1 MKNTLLLAFGLF
13 LTIISTSAQSQTYE
27 QIGSYTQA
35 DITSMAA
42 SFGIPSNL
50 YTAEYGVDA
59 YKVLYTMPYMDE
71 DIEVSGAMFIPTGVD
86 SNCDLPIHTYMH
98 GTIFERNQAPSFMS
112 IEGILGYLMSSPG
125 YIVLMPDYVG
135 LGESQL
141 MHPYVHAQSEADA
154 GIYMIEAISTFTD
167 DLSFT
172 LNEEIFISGYSQGGH
187 AAMAMNKEIQEN
199 WSDSYEVTASAPMA
213 GPYDMS
219 GVQAILSV
227 DVEAYPSPAYFV
239 YNVIGWNSFY
249 GNIYEDLSEIFQ
261 EPYASLM
268 PDLFDG
274 ETGPAEINAALPT
287 LTSELLQ
294 PGIVDEILSDTN
306 HPYMLAA
313 IDNDVHDW
321 TPENFMQIY
330 YCSGDNTVYPENSI
344 SAYDHM
350 IENGA
355 ENVSLFDG
363 GKLNHGECA
372 GPSIFGGLLWLQQYY
387 EECEPESVT
396 NLNDMDWTI
405 APNPAPQGTITLIG
419 VPSQTRW
426 NVRDLT
432 GRVVNSG
439 VGSEVSLG
447 HTTSIYFVEVEGR
460 GIVKVLAN

>member
-1 MKNTLLLAFGLF
+1 
-13 LTIISTSAQSQTYE
+13 
-27 QIGSYTQA
+27 
-35 DITSMAA
+35 
-42 SFGIPSNL
+42 
-50 YTAEYGVDA
+50 
-59 YKVLYTMPYMDE
+59 
-71 DIEVSGAMFIPTGVD
+71 
-86 SNCDLPIHTYMH
+86 
-98 GTIFERNQAPSFMS
+98 
-112 IEGILGYLMSSPG
+112 
-125 YIVLMPDYVG
+125 
-135 LGESQL
+135 
-141 MHPYVHAQSEADA
+141 
-154 GIYMIEAISTFTD
+154 
-167 DLSFT
+167 
-172 LNEEIFISGYSQGGH
+172 
-187 AAMAMNKEIQEN
+187 
-199 WSDSYEVTASAPMA
+199 MA

-363 GKLNHGECA
+363 GELNHGECA

-387 EECEPESVT
+387 EECEPEYVA

-419 VPSQTRW
+419 VPSHTRW

-460 GIVKVLAN
+460 GIIKVLAN